1 MLNNNLPFSFS
12 DPCYSYSLLNS
23 MNRSQFYDYSSSGG
37 SYMCDRYLVN
47 SWYRFSGAAGPQM
60 PESCVP
66 KNRCGAHAPGWLNG
80 NHPSV
85 GEGTVSRRV
94 CFHWSWSCCRWSTN
108 INVKNCGGFYVYNLH
123 APPAC
128 WLRYC
133 GTGQG
138 GIFVFVLEIN
148 RSHMFDA

>member
-1 MLNNNLPFSFS
+1 MLNNNLPSSFS

-37 SYMCDRYLVN
+37 SYMCDSNLVN
-47 SWYRFSGAAGPQM
+47 NWYRFSGAAGPQM
-60 PESCVP
+60 PDSCVP
-66 KNRCGAHAPGWLNG
+66 KRRCGAHAPGWLNG

-85 GEGTVSRRV
+85 GEGTVSRTV
-94 CFHWSWSCCRWSTN
+94 CFHWSYSCCYWSTK
-108 INVKNCGGFYVYNLH
+108 IDVKNCGGYYVYNLH
-123 APPAC
+123 KPPNC